1 MPELVLEMKNIAKS
15 FSGVSVL
22 NQVQLTIQ
30 AGQVHALMGE
40 NGAGKSTLMKILMG
54 IYEADAG
61 EIHLHGKPFQAKN
74 PRQAMEQ
81 GISMIHQ
88 ELNPILDMQVF
99 ENIFVGRELRNGL
112 GLVDKKEMIHQ
123 TGKLLEDLGIQIEPT
138 AVMRSLSVAQC
149 QLIEI
154 VKAISVQAKVIIM
167 DEPTSAITDREIDT
181 LFTQIRRL
189 RDQGVAIIY
198 ISHKMDEIFQI
209 CDQITVLRDGEY
221 VGSDLAQNLNR
232 ELLIRMM
239 VGRDLKEVYPK
250 KPVDI
255 GETIFRVEDW
265 QRGKQ
270 VRGVSF
276 DLHRGEILGL
286 AGLVGAGRSE
296 LVESIFGITRKT
308 AGSLQVA
315 GRPISVHTPRQAIQQ
330 KIALITEDRKFTGL
344 NLRGTI
350 TENVTLVSLGK
361 FSRLGVLNKRQE
373 RQQTR
378 DYIDQLKI
386 KARDQSQVVGTLS
399 GGNQQKVVLAK
410 WLLTE
415 PDIVI
420 FDEPT
425 RGIDVGAKRDIYLLI
440 GDLVSDGK
448 AVLII
453 SSEIPEL
460 MGLCDRI
467 IVMAEG
473 RLTGE
478 LTRDQFNQEA
488 ILRFASDFS
497 KV

>member
-99 ENIFVGRELRNGL
+99 ENIFVGRELRNSL

-250 KPVDI
+250 KQVDI
-255 GETIFRVEDW
+255 GDTVFRVEDW